1 MAIHHIQRP
10 ITYVVKTE
18 TTLLSFLTDE
28 HNGIS
33 RNKAK
38 AILKGGG
45 VKVNGKISTTP
56 LLKYAATNPQSNLTT
71 NSSKLSMK
79 TPS

>member
-1 MAIHHIQRP
+1 MANHHIQRP
-10 ITYVVKTE
+10 HHVCRKTE

-45 VKVNGKISTTP
+45 VKVNGKISHT
-56 LLKYAATNPQSNLTT
+56 A
-71 NSSKLSMK
+71 
-79 TPS
+79 

>member
-1 MAIHHIQRP
+1 MANHHIQRP

-45 VKVNGKISTTP
+45 VKVNDLHKARHSSP
-56 LLKYAATNPQSNLTT
+56 PQHHC
-71 NSSKLSMK
+71 
-79 TPS
+79 